1 MEGRGGGG
9 ERRWRGEERRWR
21 GEERRR
27 GGSGGGGK
35 GEEVEGRGGER
46 RGEGRRVSVPVAC
59 LSVACLLTVAC
70 CPLVGPASLPARA
83 GGPPGHHTAADKEEG
98 QGVRQMYELSALTR
112 LTHFHYTTEGH
123 VCTTS
128 TPTLWRCSK
137 IPWPHLARFMRD
149 NPAHISPE
157 TDESAL
163 CLQLEPGQSAGC
175 HGHRQRLTPSAASCV
190 PP

>member
-1 MEGRGGGG
+1 MEGRGEEERGEWRGREG
-9 ERRWRGEERRWR
+9 ERRWRGEEGR
-21 GEERRR
+21 GEER
-27 GGSGGGGK
+27 G
-35 GEEVEGRGGER
+35 EGRG
-46 RGEGRRVSVPVAC
+46 GEGRRVSVPVVC

-70 CPLVGPASLPARA
+70 CPLVGPASLPAHA

-128 TPTLWRCSK
+128 TLTLWRCSK